1 MSFAY
6 IQGREAEALAFF
18 EDKLST
24 TSDANERK
32 QLEEI
37 VRKLRELV
45 GKDKQTNTSALTFQN
60 TSVCFS

>member
-6 IQGREAEALAFF
+6 VQGREAEALAFF
-18 EDKLST
+18 EDKLSAAT
-24 TSDANERK
+24 DPSERK

-37 VRKLRELV
+37 VSKLRELV
-45 GKDKQTNTSALTFQN
+45 GKDKQGSYGALTFQN